1 MNQLRTKEKIGMRK
15 DKHRTI
21 EDIGE
26 SIGASCHEVVPDSRP
41 DLGAEHSGI
50 SPIVGSLNLH
60 HSIGRNRGPEASSVR
75 TKKSLGPRAQF
86 MNYYRL
92 MNIFL
97 SEHHQWHCSKVK
109 VAPFQWYLE

>member
-1 MNQLRTKEKIGMRK
+1 MEK

-21 EDIGE
+21 ENIGE
-26 SIGASCHEVVPDSRP
+26 NIGASCHEVVLDSRP
-41 DLGAEHSGI
+41 DLGAEHSGN
-50 SPIVGSLNLH
+50 SPIVSSLNLH
-60 HSIGRNRGPEASSVR
+60 HPISGNRGPEASSIR

-97 SEHHQWHCSKVK
+97 SEHHQWRYSKVK
-109 VAPFQWYLE
+109 VALFQWYLE

>member
-1 MNQLRTKEKIGMRK
+1 MGK

-21 EDIGE
+21 EHVGE

-50 SPIVGSLNLH
+50 SPIVSSLNLH
-60 HSIGRNRGPEASSVR
+60 HSIGGDRGPEASSVG
-75 TKKSLGPRAQF
+75 TKKSPGPRAQF
-86 MNYYRL
+86 MNYYQL

-97 SEHHQWHCSKVK
+97 SEHHQWCCSKVK
-109 VAPFQWYLE
+109 VALF